1 MGGAYVIECR
11 QAGKVY
17 RTLER
22 ASGPLGLLA
31 SFFHRR
37 VKEHVALRAIDLRVK
52 PGEMLGLIGQNGAG
66 KTTLVKCLTG
76 IVPFSEGSATL
87 LGRDCFQLGHADKR
101 KLSLV
106 MGQRSQLWW
115 DIPAIDSFRL
125 LKEIYAVDRT
135 TFDARVREH
144 AERLGVLDHLDTQLR
159 QLSLGERMKME
170 IIGAFLH
177 DPSVVFL
184 DEPTIGLDLLSQE
197 TIRAF
202 LREINRTRGAT
213 IVLTSHDMA
222 DIEETCDRLVILDEG
237 AVLFDGDLIDLQRR
251 LVGRRAIEVHLEPGS
266 RGWAPEHAAELERFG
281 ATLVGKGPLS
291 LTFDVPASRARA
303 FVQRVF
309 DLFHVHDLSIERQPL
324 EHLIK
329 TIFRSGEIGAERIS
343 EDEPARART
352 AGGSGE

>member
-1 MGGAYVIECR
+1 MSTQHVIECR
-11 QAGKVY
+11 GAGKVY

-22 ASGPLGLLA
+22 ASGVLGFVK
-31 SFFHRR
+31 SFFRR
-37 VKEHVALRAIDLRVK
+37 REREHVALRGIDLQIQR
-52 PGEMLGLIGQNGAG
+52 GELVGLIGQNGAG

-76 IVPFSEGSATL
+76 IVPFSEGQGRL
-87 LGRDCFQLGHADKR
+87 LGRDCYTLSHADKR

-125 LKEIYAVDRT
+125 LKEIYAIERQS
-135 TFDARVREH
+135 FERRLREH
-144 AERLGVLDHLDTQLR
+144 AERLGVEDRLTVQLR

-177 DPSVVFL
+177 DPEVVFL
-184 DEPTIGLDLLSQE
+184 DEPTIGLDLISQE

-202 LREINRTRGAT
+202 LRDVNRGRGAT

-222 DIEETCDRLVILDEG
+222 DIEETCDRLLILDEG
-237 AVLFDGDLIDLQRR
+237 ALLFDGPLLELQRR

-266 RGWAPEHAAELERFG
+266 AGWSPELDEQLARFG
-281 ATLVGKGPLS
+281 ASLVRQGPLS
-291 LTFDVPASRARA
+291 LTFDVPSNHARP
-303 FVQRVF
+303 FVQQ
-309 DLFHVHDLSIERQPL
+309 LFGWLPVRDLSIERQPL

-329 TIFRSGEIGAERIS
+329 SIFRSGELEVER
-343 EDEPARART
+343 A
-352 AGGSGE
+352 SGEPQASAQGPQP